1 MTTIKTRHLTVGVL
15 ATAMAVLAVAPA
27 AQAAPQVGQGDLGQP
42 KDTSVTVGRL
52 VLEPTERG
60 YRGSVPLTIS
70 YRGTETADLQVT
82 IAEPVAGAFENFDS
96 DFPCFYGQRE
106 GELRRDIRCGAS
118 PIRGGERRDYTID
131 FEVLTATQAYA
142 MSAVGGAV
150 TVQTIDSQPVTVTKS
165 IDTLF
170 RSTTGSLRNPRPYVQ
185 DTQTDASVTAG
196 AATLVRQEDGS
207 YLGRVPLTVR
217 YNGDAPH
224 DGLQLEAVLP
234 DGVQL
239 RGISPG
245 AVCAFPWCEV
255 PGGDFMPGEERS
267 MELLVSAPAGTAPGD
282 LGTGTARL
290 HTFFFLDE
298 LSDVDPSDNAAA
310 FSLTAVDG
318 AA

>member
-1 MTTIKTRHLTVGVL
+1 MPIINTRRLTVGAL
-15 ATAMAVLAVAPA
+15 GTAMAVLAMAPA
-27 AQAAPQVGQGDLGQP
+27 AQAAPHGGLGELGERR
-42 KDTSVTVGRL
+42 DTSVTVGRL

-70 YRGTETADLQVT
+70 YRGTETADLSLTVT
-82 IAEPVAGAFENFDS
+82 EPVAGAFAAVDS
-96 DFPCFYGQRE
+96 DFPCFYGQRD
-106 GELRRDIRCGAS
+106 GELRRDINCGAN
-118 PIRGGERRDYTID
+118 PIRAGERREYTLD
-131 FEVLTATQAYA
+131 FEVLTTTRAYA

-150 TVQTIDSQPVTVTKS
+150 TVQTADSRPVTVTDS
-165 IDTLF
+165 FDTLF

-185 DTQTDASVTAG
+185 DTQTDATVTAG
-196 AATLVRQEDGS
+196 AATLVRQDDGS
-207 YLGRVPLTVR
+207 YLGRVPVTVR
-217 YNGDAPH
+217 YDGDAPH

-239 RGISPG
+239 RGISPE
-245 AVCAFPWCEV
+245 AVCLFPWCEV

-282 LGTGTARL
+282 LGTGTVRL
-290 HTFFFLDE
+290 HTVFFLDE

-310 FSLTAVDG
+310 FSITAVDG

>member
-106 GELRRDIRCGAS
+106 GELRRDIHCGAS

-150 TVQTIDSQPVTVTKS
+150 TVQTTDSQPVTVTKS

-217 YNGDAPH
+217 YNGDAPQ
-224 DGLQLEAVLP
+224 DVNVLDSVLP
-234 DGVQL
+234 AGVQL

-255 PGGDFMPGEERS
+255 PGGAFMPGEERS
-267 MELLVSAPAGTAPGD
+267 MELLIGAPAGTALGD
-282 LGTGTARL
+282 LGTGSVLLSTGFYL
-290 HTFFFLDE
+290 HD
-298 LSDVDPSDNAAA
+298 LSDVDPSDNTAT
-310 FSLTAVDG
+310 FTVTAVDG